1 MLRIMQ
7 VCVKFYLL
15 DNIDLVNLEEL
26 YNQLENNYY
35 ELQKTLQ
42 SISSEKEYIANEL
55 DEQKKKS
62 IALEVC
68 RIL

>member
-1 MLRIMQ
+1 MQ
-7 VCVKFYLL
+7 VCNKFYLL
-15 DNIDLVNLEEL
+15 DNLDLVNLEEL

-35 ELQKTLQ
+35 DLQKTLQ
-42 SISSEKEYIANEL
+42 SISSEKDYIANEL

-68 RIL
+68 CR